1 MEMWD
6 NYLNKKILVFYDDN
20 SKVTPKSGILLK
32 FDQNFVFLQTE
43 RKVEVIPISRIVRV
57 EIPPS
62 EDLKR
67 IKELK
72 FGGEEK

>member
-32 FDQNFVFLQTE
+32 FDQNFVFLRTE